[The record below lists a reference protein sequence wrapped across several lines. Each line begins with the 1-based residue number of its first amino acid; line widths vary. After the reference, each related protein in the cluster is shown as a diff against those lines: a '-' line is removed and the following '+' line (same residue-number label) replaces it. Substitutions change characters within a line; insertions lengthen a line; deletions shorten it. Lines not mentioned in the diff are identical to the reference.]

1 MPRCDFDPTLT
12 NVFAG
17 AFDDAFNLLTIANP
31 FYATLGSQANLRF
44 QLANWFLVNSQ
55 LVEHGRSHLTAAA
68 VVAFGSKEQQ
78 RHPLGTAIT
87 ECAEQLRLQYLVPN
101 GVGAAFGNAQA
112 CNST

>member
-87 ECAEQLRLQYLVPN
+87 ECPRATWIAIFGSEWRGRSVRQRA
-101 GVGAAFGNAQA
+101 GA
-112 CNST
+112 